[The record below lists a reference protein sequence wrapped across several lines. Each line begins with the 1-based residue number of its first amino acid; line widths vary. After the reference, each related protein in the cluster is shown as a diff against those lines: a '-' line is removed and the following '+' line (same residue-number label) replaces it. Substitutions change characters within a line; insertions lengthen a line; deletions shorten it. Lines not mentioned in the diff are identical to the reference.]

1 MARLMLYK
9 KIHRQHLRKW
19 RIGRKFRWYN
29 EVYEITQKPQIDRDS
44 IWARML
50 DISISST
57 HCQSRLL
64 INAYGRFWLGVNIK
78 WLD

>member
-1 MARLMLYK
+1 MLYK
-9 KIHRQHLRKW
+9 KIHRQYVKEFRV
-19 RIGRKFRWYN
+19 GRKFRDSFG